1 MNKSEQ
7 TKQGLKRSFESG
19 ISKKASI
26 VCYGYRKDKRGALII
41 NEQEAEAVRKIYAA
55 YLEGKS
61 LGKIADMLFAQ
72 NISSPSGKEKWNRET
87 IDKVLSN
94 EKYIGC
100 VMLGKSRYENGKQVR
115 TDMAD
120 RVTYMNSHPFIISWE
135 VFEAVQMEKKKRSK
149 TVNVGSKK
157 NVRKIVEKSR

>member
-19 ISKKASI
+19 TSKKASI
-26 VCYGYRKDKRGALII
+26 VCYGYRKDKRGVLII
-41 NEQEAEAVRKIYAA
+41 NEQEAETVRKIYAA

-72 NISSPSGKEKWNRET
+72 NIPSPSGKEKWNRET

-100 VMLGKSRYENGKQVR
+100 VMLGKSIYKNGKQVR
-115 TDMAD
+115 TDISE
-120 RVTYMNSHPFIISWE
+120 RVTYMNSHPAIIPWE
-135 VFEAVQMEKKKRSK
+135 VFEDVQIKKRKRSRVI
-149 TVNVGSKK
+149 VNSKK
-157 NVRKIVEKSR
+157 NARKIVEKSR